1 MNQVRL
7 AYVMSR
13 FPHLPETFIL
23 REMIEL
29 RRRGWDIVVYPL
41 ILQKQTVRHGDVE
54 SLLNVTKNVPYL
66 SPKVIGAN
74 FRALFRNPIKYL
86 ATLSLALYKNFS
98 SPKFLLKALVLF
110 PKSVALAEIM
120 QKDGIEHLH
129 AHYAT
134 HPALT
139 AWIINRF
146 SGIPYSI
153 TAHAHDLYVEQPM
166 LDIKVRDAAFVVTIS
181 EFNRNFICKTVGE
194 WARAKLFVIHCGI
207 RPEDYSTV
215 KIKKSR
221 NHFQIISI
229 GSLQPYKGHHVL
241 IGACALLRDRGLEF
255 SCKIIGGGELMKKL
269 NQQISSLKLNG
280 VVELLGPLPQ
290 ETVATVLPGADCYV
304 QPSVITSSGKMEGIP
319 VALMEA
325 LACSLPVIA
334 TSISGVP
341 ELVQPGVTGILV
353 EPGDEVSLANA
364 IEKIYSDPEN
374 AKRMA
379 IAGRELVLSEFTIK
393 ANIEKLSLLF
403 AKEKQKSIAP
413 NLSLRE
419 PIVFSSPKLEE

>member
-1 MNQVRL
+1 MNQARV
-7 AYVMSR
+7 AYIMSR

-29 RRRGWDIVVYPL
+29 RRRGWDITVYPL
-41 ILQKQTVRHGDVE
+41 ILQKQMVRHGDVE
-54 SLLNVTKNVPYL
+54 SLLSVTKYIPYL
-66 SPKVIGAN
+66 SPKTIKAN
-74 FRALFRNPIKYL
+74 LRTLFKDPIKYVTTFL
-86 ATLSLALYKNFS
+86 LSLYKNLP
-98 SPKFLLKALVLF
+98 SPKFLLRALVLF
-110 PKSVALAEIM
+110 PKSVALAESM
-120 QKDGIEHLH
+120 QKDRIEHIH

-134 HPALT
+134 HPALA

-181 EFNRNFICKTVGE
+181 EFNKNFICKTVGE
-194 WARAKLFVIHCGI
+194 WARAKIFVIHCGI
-207 RPEDYSTV
+207 RPEDYSAV
-215 KIKKSR
+215 KKSGNR
-221 NHFQIISI
+221 FEIISI
-229 GSLQPYKGHHVL
+229 GSLQPYKGHYVL
-241 IGACALLRDRGLEF
+241 INACALLRDRGLEF
-255 SCKIIGGGELMKKL
+255 SCKIIGGGELMEKL

-280 VVELLGPLPQ
+280 MVELLGPLPQ
-290 ETVATVLPGADCYV
+290 ETVATLLPGADCYV

-334 TSISGVP
+334 TNISGVP
-341 ELVQPGVTGILV
+341 ELVKPGVTGILV

-379 IAGRELVLSEFTIK
+379 DAGRDLVLSDFTITT
-393 ANIEKLSLLF
+393 NIDKLSLLF